1 MLLSIFKSDNIW
13 LSLLSLLIAFP
24 ALLFSLS
31 AHEFAHGYAAFK
43 QGDGYAKSMG
53 RLTLN
58 PFKHI
63 DPFGTLMMLLVGFGW
78 AKPVPINP
86 YHFRNG
92 KKSMIIV
99 SVAGVCANFILAI
112 LSIFFLALFCKIFE
126 IIPIPSV
133 GKILIL
139 NNNETIKLIGI
150 VIYNIFSNLAII
162 NICLAVF
169 NLIPIPP
176 LDGYKIFKEFFI
188 GKISYNFFDNV
199 ERYSNFILIIFL
211 IISYNSNFIG
221 IISNGIMDFFFELF
235 MKIFI

>member
-99 SVAGVCANFILAI
+99 SVASVCANFILAI
-112 LSIFFLALFCKIFE
+112 ISTFLFALFIVVASEVSFFNTEAGGMVFNIICDLFGFLSMINISLAL
-126 IIPIPSV
+126 
-133 GKILIL
+133 
-139 NNNETIKLIGI
+139 
-150 VIYNIFSNLAII
+150 
-162 NICLAVF
+162 F

-176 LDGYKIFKEFFI
+176 LDGYKIFKEIFN
-188 GKISYNFFDNV
+188 GKINYNFFVNF
-199 ERYSNFILIIFL
+199 ERYSNLIFMAFL
-211 IISYNSNFIG
+211 IININFDFVSNLSGEIFY
-221 IISNGIMDFFFELF
+221 FLFELF
-235 MKIFI
+235 IKLFI